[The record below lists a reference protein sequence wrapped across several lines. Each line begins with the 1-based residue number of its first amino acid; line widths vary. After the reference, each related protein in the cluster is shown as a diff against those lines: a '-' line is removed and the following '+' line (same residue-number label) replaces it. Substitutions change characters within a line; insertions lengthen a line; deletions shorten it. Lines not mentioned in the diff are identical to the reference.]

1 MSTFYLE
8 SISHDPA
15 FNLALEQYVF
25 DCLPREHSYL
35 MLWQNQNAVIV
46 GKYQN
51 TVAEIDADY
60 VRERGIKVVRRLSGG
75 GAVFH
80 DLGNLNFTFIT
91 DVGNQETIDFS
102 VFCRPVIKAL
112 SKLSVEAEL
121 SGRNDIT
128 IQGQKISGNSQYIRN
143 GRVMHHGT
151 LLFDADLNAISSALK
166 VSADKITSKGVQSV
180 RARVTNIR
188 EHLKQDIDMAEFVTL
203 LRHYLTEGEDVTQ
216 YRLTAYD
223 LDQVESLCHTR
234 YDTWEWNYGASP
246 AYSIRKE
253 RRVENCG
260 KIEVYME
267 VSEGKITSFATRG
280 DYFGNGDPARLSN
293 ALIGVSLKE
302 EELLSALSELDV
314 GYYFNHLTASQLAD
328 IILL

>member
-8 SISHDPA
+8 SASYDPA

-25 DCLPREHSYL
+25 DCLPRESSYL

-51 TVAEIDADY
+51 TVEEINADY
-60 VRERGIKVVRRLSGG
+60 VREHGIKVVRRLSGG

-91 DVGNQETIDFS
+91 DVGDQEAIDFG

-112 SKLSVEAEL
+112 AKLGVAAEL

-151 LLFDADLNAISSALK
+151 LLFNADLGAVSNALK
-166 VSADKITSKGVQSV
+166 VSADKIESKGVQSV

-188 EHLKQDIDMAEFVTL
+188 DHLTQDIGMPEFINL
-203 LRHYLTEGEDVTQ
+203 LRQYLAQGEDVTQ
-216 YRLTAYD
+216 YHLTEQD
-223 LDQVESLCHTR
+223 LEQITALRRSR

-246 AYSIRKE
+246 AYRIRKE

-267 VSEGKITSFATRG
+267 VSEGKIAAFATRG
-280 DYFGNGDPARLSN
+280 DYFGNGDPAQLSN
-293 ALIGVSLKE
+293 ALIGVSLREKD
-302 EELLSALSELDV
+302 LLCALGSLDV
-314 GYYFNHLTASQLAD
+314 GCFFNNLTAHQLAD